1 MRLKHHRFICRI
13 YFIKSFLKE
22 ISMRKIIFKGAAVA
36 LVTPFNA
43 DGKINYKKVEELI
56 EFQIANGTNAIV
68 VSGTTGESAT
78 LSLREKIELTAF
90 AAKVIHHRVP
100 LIAGAGSNCTQSAAE
115 ICSQQEK
122 AGADALLIVTP
133 YYNKCT
139 PKGLFLHYK
148 ACAEKTELPII
159 VYNVPSR
166 TGVNIY
172 PETYE
177 KLLEIKNICAVKE
190 ASGNA
195 EQAARIIS
203 LYSDAISVYCGNDD
217 LTQVLLS
224 CGAAGVISVLSNLCP
239 KTMHDI
245 CEANLQGETERGAE
259 IFDKYARLIA
269 AMSLEVNPIP
279 VKTAMN
285 LAGMNVGGFRLPL
298 CEAENFTKERIAR
311 ELAAIKN

>member
-1 MRLKHHRFICRI
+1 
-13 YFIKSFLKE
+13 
-22 ISMRKIIFKGAAVA
+22 MRKIIFKGAAVA
-36 LVTPFNA
+36 LVTPFDNF
-43 DGKINYKKVEELI
+43 GKINYEKVEELI
-56 EFQIANGTNAIV
+56 EFQIANGTKAVV

-78 LSLREKIELTAF
+78 LSDREKTELTAF
-90 AAKVIHHRVP
+90 AAKVIRHRVP
-100 LIAGAGSNCTQSAAE
+100 LIAGAGSNCTEHAQSLCAA
-115 ICSQQEK
+115 QEK

-148 ACAEKTELPII
+148 ACAEKTALPFI

-177 KLLEIKNICAVKE
+177 KLLEIKNICAIKE
-190 ASGNA
+190 ASGNI

-203 LYSDAISVYCGNDD
+203 LYSDALSVYCGNDD
-217 LTQVLLS
+217 LTQILLS
-224 CGAAGVISVLSNLCP
+224 SGAAGTISVLSNLCP
-239 KTMHDI
+239 KVVSDI
-245 CEANLQGETERGAE
+245 CEANFRGDSKQGELLYE
-259 IFDKYARLIA
+259 KYARLIA

-285 LAGMNVGGFRLPL
+285 LSSRNVGGFRLPL
-298 CEAENFTKERIAR
+298 CETENLTKERIAR
-311 ELAAIKN
+311 ELAFIKN